1 MNSNKSINKAGT
13 FLKGIL
19 SKKRTGKMEMM
30 NKASENSFNKFT
42 LITKFIF
49 LVSYQIE
56 SLSILYVLIICQK
69 KIRKYK
75 IHLIK
80 YQYFLFIKE
89 HSNVENTLCC
99 WVNIL
104 SGIFIVW
111 CININRSKWSN
122 LSLKEKGLLQHD
134 KLSFFRRS

>member
-19 SKKRTGKMEMM
+19 SKKRTGKMAMM
-30 NKASENSFNKFT
+30 NKASENSFNKFP

-56 SLSILYVLIICQK
+56 SLSILYVLIIFQKK

-89 HSNVENTLCC
+89 HSNV
-99 WVNIL
+99 
-104 SGIFIVW
+104 
-111 CININRSKWSN
+111 
-122 LSLKEKGLLQHD
+122 
-134 KLSFFRRS
+134 